1 MIFSPPQYRRLK
13 SRIRTR
19 YSARWK
25 SIRKNFARFPASELK
40 TWIKNHESEL
50 STYTNFNWFYLD
62 QLETFFFLKSIDPR
76 SGNQDG
82 LSKDEDLIFDIWNDS
97 EFADVFLKSL
107 NKGKSV
113 QEASLASLKPFELH
127 LLTLGKRHVEKIDAK
142 STSYRIQSVLGE
154 RLRDGKISPLLGTTL
169 HLDGKDLDLLT
180 HSLKEMKLFS
190 QRIDLAH
197 KLIRRFSP
205 SSWDRFAAFTD
216 KVIPIRNKEF
226 VSYSHQEFP
235 SVSMINLY
243 DRDFVDL
250 MDDLLH
256 ENGHHHLNHY
266 LNLEKL
272 IDEPA
277 DLIYYSPW
285 RRTARP
291 LRGIFHAYFTFFWA
305 FKLFSDLANN
315 DLANIWYEFT
325 PAEKEKI
332 YWRAVEE
339 FHMLKYSF
347 EDLKWAKKKK
357 LISDT
362 GWEIIAAQQK
372 ELLKFSAKIPKWERK
387 LTTHKKD
394 LQKLKTELRTKKKK
408 YSKT

>member
-13 SRIRTR
+13 SRIRSR
-19 YSARWK
+19 YSFRWK
-25 SIRKNFARFPASELK
+25 KIRKSLSRLPASILK
-40 TWIKNHESEL
+40 SWIKENEQALAE
-50 STYTNFNWFYLD
+50 YTNFNWFYLD
-62 QLETFFFLKSIDPR
+62 QLETFFYLKSIDP
-76 SGNQDG
+76 SEGNQDG
-82 LSKDEDLIFDIWNDS
+82 LSRDEDQIFDLWNDS
-97 EFADVFLKSL
+97 EFADFFLKSL

-113 QEASLASLKPFELH
+113 QAASLASLKPFEAH
-127 LLTLGKRHVEKIDAK
+127 LLTLGKRHVEKVDAK
-142 STSYRIQSVLGE
+142 STAYRIQSVLGE
-154 RLRDGKISPLLGTTL
+154 RMRDGKISPLLGTTL

-180 HSLKEMKLFS
+180 HSLKEMKMFS

-205 SSWDRFAAFTD
+205 TSWDRFIAFTD

-235 SVSMINLY
+235 GVSMINLY

-272 IDEPA
+272 IEEPA
-277 DLIYYSPW
+277 NLIYYSPW

-305 FKLFSDLANN
+305 FKLFSDLAKSNME
-315 DLANIWYEFT
+315 NIWYNFS
-325 PAEKEKI
+325 AKEKEKI
-332 YWRAVEE
+332 LWRAVEE
-339 FHMLKYSF
+339 FHMLNFSF
-347 EDLKWAKKKK
+347 EDLKWAKKNK
-357 LISDT
+357 LITET
-362 GWEIIAAQQK
+362 GWKIVSAQQK
-372 ELLKFSAKIPKWERK
+372 ELQKFRSQIPKWERK
-387 LTTHKKD
+387 LSFHKKD
-394 LQKLKTELRTKKKK
+394 LQGLKTELKTKKKK
-408 YSKT
+408 YLKD

>member
-1 MIFSPPQYRRLK
+1 MIFSPLQYRRLK
-13 SRIRTR
+13 SRIRSR

-25 SIRKNFARFPASELK
+25 SIRKSLPRLPASVLK
-40 TWIKNHESEL
+40 SWIKDHEQEL
-50 STYTNFNWFYLD
+50 SEFTNFNWFYLD

-76 SGNQDG
+76 SGNQEG
-82 LSKDEDLIFDIWNDS
+82 LSRDEDLIFDIWNDS
-97 EFADVFLKSL
+97 EFADVFLKTL

-113 QEASLASLKPFELH
+113 QEASLTSLKPLEMH
-127 LLTLGKRHVEKIDAK
+127 LLTLGKRHVQKIDAK
-142 STSYRIQSVLGE
+142 SSSYRIQSVLGE
-154 RLRDGKISPLLGTTL
+154 RMRDGKISPLLGTTL

-180 HSLKEMKLFS
+180 HSLKEMKIFS

-197 KLIRRFSP
+197 KLIKRFSP
-205 SSWDRFAAFTD
+205 TSWDRFAAFTD

-291 LRGIFHAYFTFFWA
+291 LRGIYHAYFTFFWA
-305 FKLFSDLANN
+305 FKLFSDLADSDLNN
-315 DLANIWYEFT
+315 VWYQFT

-332 YWRAVEE
+332 LWRAVEE

-357 LISDT
+357 LISET
-362 GWEIIAAQQK
+362 GWVIISAQQK
-372 ELLKFSAKIPKWERK
+372 ELRKFSLKIPKWERK
-387 LTTHKKD
+387 LTVHRKD
-394 LQKLKTELRTKKKK
+394 LQKLKTELKMKKKK
-408 YSKT
+408 YSKF